1 MPGRPGGSAAPPV
14 AGRLFKAVLAI
25 LMAAMLAG
33 SAVGFGGSLIDT
45 GQDIRYGLASRGW
58 PGTVGI
64 VEHAYVETRGERR
77 PTRFL
82 RIRYRYEAGGRTLHS
97 ERVGST
103 SAYRGM
109 ADVVAAYPA
118 GAEVLVYHEPGG
130 SVAVLERGIGVFDVF
145 KCVFMLLCFLV
156 TVVFFGALLH
166 LVVTTP
172 ADEFLAQLGAPAPH
186 HPQDHER
193 QRRADRAMAAEIAER
208 LRERR
213 PGRRT
218 DQGRNQDPDRA

>member
-1 MPGRPGGSAAPPV
+1 MPGGPGRSVTPPI
-14 AGRLFKAVLAI
+14 AGRRLKALLAI
-25 LMAAMLAG
+25 LMTALLAASG
-33 SAVGFGGSLIDT
+33 IGFGGSLIDT

-97 ERVGST
+97 ERVGTT

-109 ADVVAAYPA
+109 SDVVAAYPA

-130 SVAVLERGIGVFDVF
+130 TVAVLERGIGVFDVF
-145 KCVFMLLCFLV
+145 KFVFMLLCFLV

-172 ADEFLAQLGAPAPH
+172 AEEFLAQLGAPAPH
-186 HPQDHER
+186 HPRDPER
-193 QRRADRAMAAEIAER
+193 QRLADRAMEAEIAER

-218 DQGRNQDPDRA
+218 DQYTDQDRDQA